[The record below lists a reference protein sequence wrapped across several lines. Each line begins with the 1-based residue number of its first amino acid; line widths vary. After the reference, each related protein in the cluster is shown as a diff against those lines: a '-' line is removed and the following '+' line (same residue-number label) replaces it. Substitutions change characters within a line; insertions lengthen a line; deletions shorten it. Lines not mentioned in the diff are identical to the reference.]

1 MDGLAHERYK
11 MELTDEKIAELN
23 ALTKPLMQWLRDNC
37 HPHVYVQLDS
47 EVTMFLEGITTI
59 HRVEKT

>member
-1 MDGLAHERYK
+1 MD
-11 MELTDEKIAELN
+11 ELTKEQQAELE
-23 ALTKPLMQWLRDNC
+23 ALTKPLMQWLRDHC
-37 HPHVYVQLDS
+37 HPHVFVQMDS

>member
-1 MDGLAHERYK
+1 ME
-11 MELTDEKIAELN
+11 ELTAEKKAELE

-37 HPHVYVQLDS
+37 HPHVFVQMDS

-59 HRVEKT
+59 HRVAKT